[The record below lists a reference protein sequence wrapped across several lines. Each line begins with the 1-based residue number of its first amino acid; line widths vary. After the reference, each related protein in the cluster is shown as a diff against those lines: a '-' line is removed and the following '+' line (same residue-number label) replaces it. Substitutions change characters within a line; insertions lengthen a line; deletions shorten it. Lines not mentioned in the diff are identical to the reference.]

1 MLIVDKLAFQ
11 EKLSEGEKT
20 LAAYILAHGMEIA
33 KYSTRSLAEVT
44 YTSPPTVLRLCKK
57 LGFTGFDD
65 FKQNFVREL
74 EYLDQQQGK
83 VDFNFP
89 FAENDSPMRVA
100 QNIGELYEE
109 AVKDTMQLLRYEDLH
124 KAVLLLKYHEEI
136 HIFPPGRPSIRPN
149 PSEKRCSR
157 SASGWSFSTI

>member
-1 MLIVDKLAFQ
+1 MLIVDKLALQ

-20 LAAYILAHGMEIA
+20 LAAYILVHGMEIA

-57 LGFTGFDD
+57 LGFSGFDD
-65 FKQNFVREL
+65 FKQNFMREL
-74 EYLDQQQGK
+74 EYLDQRQGK

-89 FAENDSPMRVA
+89 FAETDSPMRVA

-109 AVKDTMQLLRYEDLH
+109 AIRTPCSFSGMKICTKPCCFLNTT
-124 KAVLLLKYHEEI
+124 KKSTF
-136 HIFPPGRPSIRPN
+136 FPPELLSIRPS
-149 PSEKRCSR
+149 PSGKRC
-157 SASGWSFSTI
+157 

>member
-1 MLIVDKLAFQ
+1 MRFRKNFR
-11 EKLSEGEKT
+11 KGKKT

-65 FKQNFVREL
+65 FNKILRVNWNISTSNRARWISI
-74 EYLDQQQGK
+74 
-83 VDFNFP
+83 FP
-89 FAENDSPMRVA
+89 LLKTTAPCGWR

>member
-65 FKQNFVREL
+65 FKQNFV
-74 EYLDQQQGK
+74 
-83 VDFNFP
+83 VNW
-89 FAENDSPMRVA
+89 
-100 QNIGELYEE
+100 NISTSNR
-109 AVKDTMQLLRYEDLH
+109 ARWFQ
-124 KAVLLLKYHEEI
+124 
-136 HIFPPGRPSIRPN
+136 
-149 PSEKRCSR
+149 
-157 SASGWSFSTI
+157 FSLC